1 MQTSAPREIFRFR
14 DFELDVG
21 AYELRRHGR
30 PVKLGRQ
37 PMDLLILLV
46 ESRGRQLVSRGDI
59 VERLWGKDVFV
70 DVETGV
76 NTAISK
82 VRQALRDSSDA
93 PMFVETV
100 PGKGYRFIAAVE
112 LVFNGSHG
120 ALPAARLGPPVPARD
135 PANGVTTAPLAAQE
149 STSTEAA
156 SSSRMDA
163 GSIGSP
169 PSRSGTSNRARLA
182 LGLAVV
188 AMAVGVVAW
197 MWVRGSAVVSRVT
210 LAVLPFAN
218 IGSDPEREY
227 LAAGLTEET
236 SASLAQIDPERL
248 IVKGRTLRYKGTT
261 KTAVEIGRELS
272 VDYLVESTIRAEGG
286 RLRVTATLI
295 RVRDQEHVWSQ
306 SYERE
311 PTSLLGLQQELSTA
325 IADQIRVRLSP
336 DHVRGSSGRQTQN
349 ANAFDAYL
357 RGRYLESRRTPA
369 TNARAIQE
377 YQRAIVFD
385 PNYALAWSSLSFTY
399 AASVINSDA
408 RPLELGPLARD
419 AAAHA
424 VRANPNLAESQV
436 SVGYVNWLLN
446 WDWPAAETA
455 FRLAIRLDPGN
466 AAAHR
471 TLGHALSQSGRP
483 GEAESAMRR
492 TRELEPLEP
501 FSYAL
506 SSQVAFQAREYHAAV
521 EHARRAIL
529 MDSEF
534 WIGYVQLG
542 QAYEPTGETDLALAA
557 LTDAARFSG
566 GNSKAISLR
575 GYILAK
581 TGRANEAREVL
592 RRLEADAV
600 ERYVPPYAMAL
611 VHAGLG
617 EREPVFEWLDK
628 AYAARDVH
636 LMYLTVDSK
645 WDPYRADPRFNALLA
660 RCGFARKTA
669 TLTP

>member
-1 MQTSAPREIFRFR
+1 MQTSNPRETFRFR
-14 DFELDVG
+14 DFELDVA
-21 AYELRRHGR
+21 AYGLRRQGR

-46 ESRGRQLVSRGDI
+46 ESRGQLVSRSDI

-82 VRQALRDSSDA
+82 VRQALRDSPDA
-93 PMFVETV
+93 PAFVETV

-112 LVFNGSHG
+112 VVVGAPHA
-120 ALPAARLGPPVPARD
+120 ALPPPRPQPPPVPERD
-135 PANGVTTAPLAAQE
+135 QTSRVTTALLRDDE
-149 STSTEAA
+149 SPSTGAA
-156 SSSRMDA
+156 SSTRMDV
-163 GSIGSP
+163 GLRGSP
-169 PSRSGTSNRARLA
+169 PSRPGKANRARVA
-182 LGLAVV
+182 IGLTVV
-188 AMAVGVVAW
+188 GIVAGVVAW
-197 MWVRGSAVVSRVT
+197 TWLRGGAVVPRVT

-248 IVKGRTLRYKGTT
+248 SVKGRTLRYKGTT
-261 KTAVEIGRELS
+261 KTAVEIGQELS

-306 SYERE
+306 SYERK

-325 IADQIRVRLSP
+325 IADQIRDRLSP
-336 DHVRGSSGRQTQN
+336 DHVRGPGRRQTLN
-349 ANAFDAYL
+349 ADAFDAYL
-357 RGRYLESRRTPA
+357 HGRYLENRRTPA
-369 TNARAIQE
+369 TNALAIQE
-377 YQRAIVFD
+377 YHRAIAFD
-385 PNYALAWSSLSFTY
+385 PNYALAWSSLGFTY
-399 AASVINSDA
+399 AASVMNSDTS
-408 RPLELGPLARD
+408 PLEMGPLAQD
-419 AAAHA
+419 AALHA

-436 SVGYVNWLLN
+436 ITGYVKWLLE

-455 FRLAIRLDPGN
+455 VRSAIRLDPSN
-466 AAAHR
+466 AAAYR
-471 TLGHALSQSGRP
+471 TLGHVLSQSGRHS
-483 GEAESAMRR
+483 EAESAMRR
-492 TRELEPLEP
+492 TRELEPLAP
-501 FSYAL
+501 LSYAL

-521 EHARRAIL
+521 GLARQAVL
-529 MDSEF
+529 TDSEF
-534 WIGYVQLG
+534 WIGYAALG
-542 QAYEPTGETDLALAA
+542 QAYERTGDTDLALEA
-557 LTDAARFSG
+557 LTDAARFSA
-566 GNSKAISLR
+566 GNSKVTSLR

-581 TGRANEAREVL
+581 SGRVNEAREVL
-592 RRLEADAV
+592 KRLEADAA

-617 EREPVFEWLDK
+617 EPEPVFEWLDK

-636 LMYLTVDSK
+636 LIFLPVDPK

-660 RCGFARKTA
+660 RCGFTRKPR
-669 TLTP
+669 L